1 MIALA
6 MVCSMVP
13 MIIALSYWNYEME
26 YDEALLDND
35 GMLLLREMLSDIG
48 FALSNLDRIYMR
60 ERMEENLAQE

>member
-1 MIALA
+1 
-6 MVCSMVP
+6 MVP

-26 YDEALLDND
+26 YDEALLDDD
-35 GMLLLREMLSDIG
+35 GMLLLCEMVSDIG